1 MLVIGNVLVSDE
13 LIDNCFC
20 CDLKACC
27 GECCVEGDTG
37 APLEPEEI
45 GDLEDN
51 YPVFSQYMS
60 DEGRELVEKNGTFD
74 YDMEGQFVTPL
85 LNNTEACAYVYYES
99 GIAKCAIEK
108 AFLNGEI
115 DFRKPISC
123 HLYPIRIKKLPDY
136 DALNYHR
143 WFVCEDAYQ
152 LGEEMKLPVYRFL
165 KEPLIRKYGDDWYEL
180 LESEVRKRR

>member
-1 MLVIGNVLVSDE
+1 MVSDE

-51 YPVFSQYMS
+51 YTVFSQYMS
-60 DEGRELVEKNGTFD
+60 DEGRALVEENGTFD

-85 LNNTEACAYVYYES
+85 LNNTEACAYVYYEN

-108 AFLNGEI
+108 AFLN
-115 DFRKPISC
+115 ISGSVSLSNAIC
-123 HLYPIRIKKLPDY
+123 KMPVRSLKSMKIKDP
-136 DALNYHR
+136 R
-143 WFVCEDAYQ
+143 S
-152 LGEEMKLPVYRFL
+152 R
-165 KEPLIRKYGDDWYEL
+165 
-180 LESEVRKRR
+180 

>member
-1 MLVIGNVLVSDE
+1 MRAGNS
-13 LIDNCFC
+13 
-20 CDLKACC
+20 
-27 GECCVEGDTG
+27 GTG
-37 APLEPEEI
+37 ARVNAMTDTIIPGARQCGLN
-45 GDLEDN
+45 L
-51 YPVFSQYMS
+51 
-60 DEGRELVEKNGTFD
+60 REN
-74 YDMEGQFVTPL
+74 L
-85 LNNTEACAYVYYES
+85 LNNTEACAYVYYEN

-143 WFVCEDAYQ
+143 WFVCEDAYR

-180 LESEVRKRR
+180 LESEVKKRR